1 MKNEISKV
9 LLDITATQERIEAL
23 EKTQRAKQNV
33 LEIPTAGFG
42 DTEGGKK
49 MDEDFIIDALD
60 KIRDFIVLENKKMKD
75 ELLKMHLEF
84 TGKL

>member
-1 MKNEISKV
+1 
-9 LLDITATQERIEAL
+9 
-23 EKTQRAKQNV
+23 
-33 LEIPTAGFG
+33 
-42 DTEGGKK
+42 